1 MDIIDFSKESES
13 EPQISFDFE
22 MSLDDINE
30 KNKFELDD
38 SNKEISSNINNSFEN
53 TIFEKSNEIDFE
65 KKENNDLN
73 NIEVDLKN
81 EKSFENEEKDHLKTN
96 PFESKIDKSLIKE
109 NEKRREQLKKFN
121 YSFNSNL
128 SKIEEIEKQPAY
140 KRMGLEIENETNQNQ
155 SSQMTIDKDSNDE
168 VQLRSNN
175 SFLHDNVD

>member
-1 MDIIDFSKESES
+1 
-13 EPQISFDFE
+13 
-22 MSLDDINE
+22 MSLDDIND

-38 SNKEISSNINNSFEN
+38 SNKEISPNINNSFEN

-73 NIEVDLKN
+73 NSEVDLKN
-81 EKSFENEEKDHLKTN
+81 EKSFENEQKDHLKTN